1 MTLRLKSYEFRRERE
16 RVWRELEDLL
26 ARADERGIRGLSAAE
41 LARLPVLYRSTL
53 SSLSVARAISLDRN
67 LAQYLDG
74 LAARA
79 HFAVYGVRRHLRD
92 AVREFVARQFPR
104 AVRRLRVHLCLA
116 ALFLALGAVTAAVQ
130 VSDDPER
137 FHAFVAEAYAQGR
150 DPSSTTE
157 ELRAALE
164 HGADGAET
172 QLAAFSSFLFSH
184 NARIGML
191 SFALGFVAGIPV
203 FVLTFMNGLTLGA
216 FGALYGSRGLS
227 LQFWG
232 WVLPHGVTEIL
243 ALLLCAAAGLAIAE
257 SLVFPGR
264 HTRLRNLALRGR
276 EAGLVVLGA
285 VVMFLVAGCIEG
297 VFRQLVHST
306 PIRYAVALTSA
317 VAWIAY
323 FTSAGRKP

>member
-1 MTLRLKSYEFRRERE
+1 VTLRLKSYEFRRERE

-26 ARADERGIRGLSAAE
+26 ARADQRGVAGLSAAD
-41 LARLPVLYRSTL
+41 LSRLPVLYRSAL

-67 LAQYLDG
+67 VVDYLDG
-74 LAARA
+74 LSSRA
-79 HFAVYGVRRHLRD
+79 HFAVYGVRRHVRD
-92 AVREFVARQFPR
+92 SVRQFVAQQFPR
-104 AVRRLRVHLCLA
+104 AVRGLRIHLCLA

-130 VSDDPER
+130 VTDDPER
-137 FHAFVAEAYAQGR
+137 FHAFVADEVAQGR

-157 ELRAALE
+157 ELRSALE
-164 HGADGAET
+164 RDGGGAET
-172 QLAAFSSFLFSH
+172 QLAAFSSYLFSH

-203 FVLTFMNGLTLGA
+203 FVLTFLNGLTLGA
-216 FGALYGSRGLS
+216 FGALYASRGLS
-227 LQFWG
+227 AQFWG

-243 ALLLCAAAGLAIAE
+243 ALLLCAAAGLCIAE

-276 EAGLVVLGA
+276 EAGVVVVGA
-285 VVMFLVAGCIEG
+285 VAMFLLAGCIEG

-306 PIRYAVALTSA
+306 AIRYAVALSTA
-317 VAWIAY
+317 AAWTLY
-323 FTSAGRKP
+323 FSLAGRKT

>member
-1 MTLRLKSYEFRRERE
+1 MLRLKSYEFRRERE

-26 ARADERGIRGLSAAE
+26 ARADQRGVSGLSAQE
-41 LARLPVLYRSTL
+41 LARLPALYQSAL

-67 LAQYLDG
+67 VVDYLDG

-79 HFAVYGVRRHLRD
+79 HFAVYGVRQHLRD
-92 AVREFVARQFPR
+92 SVRRFAAERFPR
-104 AVRRLRVHLCLA
+104 AVRGLRAHLCLA
-116 ALFLALGAVTAAVQ
+116 ALFLALGAATAAVQ
-130 VSDDPER
+130 VLDDPER
-137 FHAFVAEAYAQGR
+137 FHAFVADDYAQGR

-164 HGADGAET
+164 HDAGGAEA

-191 SFALGFVAGIPV
+191 SFALGFAAGVPV
-203 FVLTFMNGLTLGA
+203 FLLTFMNGLILGA
-216 FGALYGSRGLS
+216 FAALYGSRGLA

-232 WVLPHGVTEIL
+232 WLLPHGVTEIL
-243 ALLLCAAAGLAIAE
+243 ALLLCAASGLALAE

-276 EAGLVVLGA
+276 EAGVVVVGA
-285 VVMFLVAGCIEG
+285 VAMFLIAGCIEG

-306 PIRYAVALTSA
+306 PIRYAVALSSA
-317 VAWIAY
+317 AVWTLY
-323 FTSAGRKP
+323 FTRAGRKA